1 MFKEFNDKNY
11 KKMRLGMEYT
21 QIPDSDISAS
31 SELPTSPAHHARL
44 GHPGGWCG
52 DQDNSDPLY
61 LQVDLT
67 KAYII
72 CAIATQG
79 HFKVNMGFVEK
90 YRLQYSEDRIA
101 WTFYRPPSGSE
112 VCDKLE
118 SLNKHALRVVFKDKV
133 SSYQLLLYKS
143 KGSNLYNQR
152 IRNMLI
158 TINKCWN

>member
-1 MFKEFNDKNY
+1 
-11 KKMRLGMEYT
+11 MEYT

-31 SELPTSPAHHARL
+31 SELPSSPAHHARL

-112 VCDKLE
+112 VCYLE
-118 SLNKHALRVVFKDKV
+118 YHNIRKYNEGQLNK
-133 SSYQLLLYKS
+133 
-143 KGSNLYNQR
+143 SNVLE
-152 IRNMLI
+152 
-158 TINKCWN
+158 

>member
-1 MFKEFNDKNY
+1 MRKEFNDKNC
-11 KKMRLGMEYT
+11 KNMHLGMEYT

-31 SELPTSPAHHARL
+31 SELPSSPAHHARL
-44 GHPGGWCG
+44 GYPGGWCG

-112 VCDKLE
+112 VCYLE
-118 SLNKHALRVVFKDKV
+118 YHNIFFRWRSFIDTDANTRRSRKYNDGQLNKK
-133 SSYQLLLYKS
+133 
-143 KGSNLYNQR
+143 
-152 IRNMLI
+152 
-158 TINKCWN
+158 